1 MQKRTFHSR
10 SQRGD
15 RRHWGFSAA
24 TQREVFCLSNM
35 GWLPAHTAIN
45 CLQTCKQERG
55 RKPFS
60 VDFAIQL
67 AWRFIYPERL
77 KFARQGFV
85 AHTARPH
92 RVYQSRLG
100 QLLPFMPNTCLAA
113 RFGGRR
119 GCHWC
124 RGLGVK
130 PRILPDFGRIRP
142 IRQNQQIGFLYF
154 SRARFFGP
162 TC

>member
-1 MQKRTFHSR
+1 MVGCTYRSGPKSGSWRFTFCIHIAQLSLILSR
-10 SQRGD
+10 MWQAPGRA
-15 RRHWGFSAA
+15 R
-24 TQREVFCLSNM
+24 
-35 GWLPAHTAIN
+35 IY
-45 CLQTCKQERG
+45 CLQACQQERG
-55 RKPFS
+55 RKSLS

-67 AWRFIYPERL
+67 AWRFIYPELL
-77 KFARQGFV
+77 KFTRQGFV

-113 RFGGRR
+113 RFDCRWT
-119 GCHWC
+119 CHWS

-130 PRILPDFGRIRP
+130 HRILPNSGRIRL
-142 IRQNQQIGFLYF
+142 IRRNQKIGFLYF
-154 SRARFFGP
+154 SRASFFGS

>member
-1 MQKRTFHSR
+1 MARRTYR
-10 SQRGD
+10 SGPTSGCWQ
-15 RRHWGFSAA
+15 FS
-24 TQREVFCLSNM
+24 FCI
-35 GWLPAHTAIN
+35 HTALPSLILSRMWQAHGRTRIH
-45 CLQTCKQERG
+45 CLQARQQERR
-55 RKPFS
+55 RKSLS
-60 VDFAIQL
+60 VDFSIQL
-67 AWRFIYPERL
+67 AWRFIYPELL
-77 KFARQGFV
+77 KFTRQGFV

-100 QLLPFMPNTCLAA
+100 ELLPFMPNTCLAA

-119 GCHWC
+119 ECHWC
-124 RGLGVK
+124 GGLGSK

-154 SRARFFGP
+154 SRASFFGP